1 MKKIIVSSL
10 ILFLILSTTIIKNS
24 TKKIDDDIFSKK
36 ENIRSLKKELSN
48 IKLEHEYLSSTEK
61 LFEFQNLYFEDELEK
76 KDIKEIIV
84 IQNLSNEF
92 QMKKL
97 NINE

>member
-1 MKKIIVSSL
+1 M
-10 ILFLILSTTIIKNS
+10 
-24 TKKIDDDIFSKK
+24 SKK
-36 ENIRSLKKELSN
+36 LGQYFTKNEILL
-48 IKLEHEYLSSTEK
+48 EK